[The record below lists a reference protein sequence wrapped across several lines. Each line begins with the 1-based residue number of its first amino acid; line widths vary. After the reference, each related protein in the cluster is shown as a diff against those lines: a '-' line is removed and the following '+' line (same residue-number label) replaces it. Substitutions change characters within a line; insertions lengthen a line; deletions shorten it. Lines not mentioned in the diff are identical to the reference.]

1 MKKIVT
7 KDSLLQLLDCSPER
21 KAQIVGR
28 ALVVLF
34 NRQVEDEKTSND
46 TRHLNMRGFAPCDAY
61 SGTLTAKYYLKHRRL
76 LDWQLERWLAPTS
89 KGYPRI
95 AKYTR
100 QLNEAANE
108 KLQTV

>member
-7 KDSLLQLLDCSPER
+7 KESLSALLETTPER

-34 NRQVEDEKTSND
+34 NRQVDDEKTSND
-46 TRHLNMRGFAPCDAY
+46 TKHLNMRGFAPCDAY
-61 SGTLTAKYYLKHRRL
+61 AGTLTAKYYLKHRTL
-76 LDWQLERWLAPTS
+76 WSWQLEKWLAPTPQ
-89 KGYPRI
+89 GYPRI

-108 KLQTV
+108 KLQKA

>member
-7 KDSLLQLLDCSPER
+7 KESLLNMLDASPEK

-46 TRHLNMRGFAPCDAY
+46 TRHLNMQGFAPCDAY
-61 SGTLTAKYYLKHRRL
+61 SGTLTAKYFLRHRRL

-95 AKYTR
+95 VKYTR

-108 KLQTV
+108 NLQTA

>member
-7 KDSLLQLLDCSPER
+7 KESLAKLLETSDER

-34 NRQVEDEKTSND
+34 NRQVEDEKVSND
-46 TRHLNMRGFAPCDAY
+46 TRHLNMRGFAPCDAR
-61 SGTLTAKYYLKHRRL
+61 SGTLTAKYFLKHRSL
-76 LDWQLERWLAPTS
+76 LDWQIERWLAPTPQ
-89 KGYPRI
+89 GYPRI

-108 KLQTV
+108 KLQTA